1 MDVCLEGNEK
11 KAFGRFTVKAENIV
25 KFWPTAL
32 TDSEAADTSV
42 KRSQFGAIWIAKL
55 DRFVEMGD
63 ESILKLVWEVEIASE
78 PPAMIR
84 PLKPKLWFVGEL
96 EMQRGCF
103 YKLV

>member
-1 MDVCLEGNEK
+1 MYVFLEGSEK
-11 KAFGRFTVKAENIV
+11 KAFGRFTVRAESIV

-42 KRSQFGAIWIAKL
+42 KRAQFGAIWLTKL
-55 DRFVEMGD
+55 DRFVELSD
-63 ESILKLVWEVEIASE
+63 ESSLKLVWEVEIASE

-84 PLKPKLWFVGEL
+84 ALKPKLWFVGEL

-103 YKLV
+103 YKLA